1 MIGTKFLEQFL
12 RYNRDMAKLYIKSD
26 ENSKL
31 VAELLEK
38 YIRQSTAHNL
48 SVKEENADFCVSLKI
63 TEYPEEQRLNAYF
76 YNNAENM
83 QDLADKI
90 YYQCSKA
97 EIKTRPVS
105 KKSMPRDQY
114 EIDFKC
120 PTLCIN
126 LTNDSIEID
135 EEVYAL
141 VIGQGI
147 VSHLSPG
154 TVFDTFSVKDK
165 IKKPGDK
172 NFVNRKFVQE
182 PTSNSR
188 LLFKK

>member
-1 MIGTKFLEQFL
+1 MTGIGFVKKFL
-12 RYNRDMAKLYIKSD
+12 RYNICMAKIFIKSD
-26 ENSKL
+26 ENSEIVKDFL
-31 VAELLEK
+31 KK
-38 YIRQSTAHNL
+38 YIRQETVHNL
-48 SVKEENADFCVSLKI
+48 SVHESNADFCISLFI
-63 TEYPEEQRLNAYF
+63 PEFPAEQVFFAYL
-76 YNNAENM
+76 YNNDESM
-83 QDLADKI
+83 EELANKI

-97 EIKTRPVS
+97 ELRTKKVS
-105 KKSMPRDQY
+105 KRSISREEY

-126 LTNDSIEID
+126 LSNDSIEID

-147 VSHLSPG
+147 VSYLNPG

-172 NFVNRKFVQE
+172 SFVNRKFIQQ
-182 PTSNSR
+182 PTNNSK

>member
-1 MIGTKFLEQFL
+1 MIGIEFAEKFL
-12 RYNRDMAKLYIKSD
+12 RYNICMAKIYIKSD
-26 ENSKL
+26 EDSSL
-31 VAELLEK
+31 VKEFLQK
-38 YIRQSTAHNL
+38 YIRQNTPHNL
-48 SVKEENADFCVSLKI
+48 SVHEANADICISLFIK
-63 TEYPEEQRLNAYF
+63 EYPAEQRFNAYF
-76 YNNAENM
+76 YNNADGM
-83 QDLADKI
+83 QDLADRI

-105 KKSMPRDQY
+105 KKSMPRDEY

-126 LTNDSIEID
+126 LTNDSVEID

-147 VSHLSPG
+147 VSFFNPG

-172 NFVNRKFVQE
+172 SFVNRKYIQE

>member
-1 MIGTKFLEQFL
+1 MNGTKFSEQFL
-12 RYNRDMAKLYIKSD
+12 RYNIHMAKIYIKSD
-26 ENSKL
+26 EYSNSVKDF
-31 VAELLEK
+31 LEK
-38 YIRQSTAHNL
+38 YIRQNTPHNL
-48 SVKEENADFCVSLKI
+48 SVHEGNADICISLFI
-63 TEYPEEQRLNAYF
+63 PEYPAEQRFNAYF
-76 YNNAENM
+76 YNNAEGI
-83 QDLADKI
+83 QELADRI

-105 KKSMPRDQY
+105 KKSMPRDEY

-147 VSHLSPG
+147 VSFFNPG

-172 NFVNRKFVQE
+172 SFVNRKYIQE

>member
-1 MIGTKFLEQFL
+1 
-12 RYNRDMAKLYIKSD
+12 MAKIHIKSD
-26 ENSKL
+26 KDSEPVKDFL
-31 VAELLEK
+31 KK
-38 YIRQSTAHNL
+38 YIRQETPHNL
-48 SVKEENADFCVSLKI
+48 SVHEQNADICISLFI
-63 TEYPEEQRLNAYF
+63 SEYPAEQRFNAYF
-76 YNNAENM
+76 YNNADNM
-83 QDLADKI
+83 QELSDRI
-90 YYQCSKA
+90 YYQCLKA

-105 KKSMPRDQY
+105 KKSIPRDEY

-147 VSHLSPG
+147 VSYFSPG
-154 TVFDTFSVKDK
+154 TIFDTFSVKDK
-165 IKKPGDK
+165 VKKPGDK
-172 NFVNRKFVQE
+172 NFVNRKFIQQ
-182 PTSNSR
+182 PTNNSK

>member
-1 MIGTKFLEQFL
+1 
-12 RYNRDMAKLYIKSD
+12 MAKIYIKND
-26 ENSKL
+26 ENSQEVSDIL
-31 VAELLEK
+31 QA
-38 YIRQSTAHNL
+38 YIRNLTTHNIA
-48 SVKEENADFCVSLKI
+48 VKEENADFCIRLFI
-63 TEYPEEQRLNAYF
+63 PEYPAEERFNSF
-76 YNNAENM
+76 IYNNVENM
-83 QDLADKI
+83 EELASKI

-97 EIKTRPVS
+97 EIKTRPLA
-105 KKSMPRDQY
+105 KRSMPRDEY

-120 PTLCIN
+120 PTLSIN
-126 LTNDSIEID
+126 LTNDSKEID

-147 VSHLSPG
+147 VSFLNPG
-154 TVFDTFSVKDK
+154 VVFDTFSVKDK

-182 PTSNSR
+182 PTSNTR

>member
-1 MIGTKFLEQFL
+1 
-12 RYNRDMAKLYIKSD
+12 MAKIYIKSD
-26 ENSKL
+26 EYSEPVKGFL
-31 VAELLEK
+31 KK
-38 YIRQSTAHNL
+38 YIRQSTPYNL
-48 SVKEENADFCVSLKI
+48 AVHEQNADICISLF
-63 TEYPEEQRLNAYF
+63 TPEYPAEQRFFAYL
-76 YNNAENM
+76 YNNDQSME
-83 QDLADKI
+83 DLANRI

-97 EIKTRPVS
+97 DIKTNQIS
-105 KKSMPRDQY
+105 KRSMSRNEY
-114 EIDFKC
+114 EIAFKC

-147 VSHLSPG
+147 VSYLNPG

-172 NFVNRKFVQE
+172 GFTNRKYIQE
-182 PTSNSR
+182 STNNYKI
-188 LLFKK
+188 LFKK

>member
-1 MIGTKFLEQFL
+1 MKSLEQFL
-12 RYNRDMAKLYIKSD
+12 RYNICMANIFIKSD
-26 ENSKL
+26 KDSEL
-31 VAELLEK
+31 VKDFLKK
-38 YIRQSTAHNL
+38 YIRQETVHNL
-48 SVKEENADFCVSLKI
+48 SVHEQNADICISLFI
-63 TEYPEEQRLNAYF
+63 PEYPAEQRLNAYF

-83 QDLADKI
+83 QELSDRI

-105 KKSMPRDQY
+105 KKSMPREEY

-120 PTLCIN
+120 PTLCVN

-147 VSHLSPG
+147 VSYFNPG
-154 TVFDTFSVKDK
+154 ATFNTFSVKDK

-172 NFVNRKFVQE
+172 SFVDRKHIQE
-182 PTSNSR
+182 STNNYKI
-188 LLFKK
+188 LFKK

>member
-1 MIGTKFLEQFL
+1 MIGTRFAEKFL
-12 RYNRDMAKLYIKSD
+12 RYNISMAKIFIKSD
-26 ENSKL
+26 QDSEL
-31 VAELLEK
+31 VKDLLKK
-38 YIRQSTAHNL
+38 YIRQETVHNL
-48 SVKEENADFCVSLKI
+48 SVHEQNADICISLFI
-63 TEYPEEQRLNAYF
+63 PEYPAEQRFNAYF

-83 QDLADKI
+83 QELADRI

-105 KKSMPRDQY
+105 KKSMPRDEY

-120 PTLCIN
+120 PTLNIN
-126 LTNDSIEID
+126 LTNDSVEID

-147 VSHLSPG
+147 VSHFNPG
-154 TVFDTFSVKDK
+154 VVFDTFSVKDK
-165 IKKPGDK
+165 IKKPGEK
-172 NFVNRKFVQE
+172 SFVNRKYIQE
-182 PTSNSR
+182 STSNSK